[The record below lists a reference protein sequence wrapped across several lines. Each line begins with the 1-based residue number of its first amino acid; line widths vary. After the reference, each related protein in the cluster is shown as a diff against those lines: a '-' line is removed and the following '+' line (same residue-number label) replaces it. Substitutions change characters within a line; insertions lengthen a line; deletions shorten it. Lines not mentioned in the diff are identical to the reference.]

1 MISLISIRKLLKYL
15 KKLKMHLFKE
25 SHLICSMLT
34 LILYINVIIRG
45 NTLTLQKQKKYIYI
59 TFPFH
64 FYISVFSEGI
74 KFSEIDFKLQFLE
87 TTSLLRPIFSNSLLL
102 DLQKFFMHPVS
113 LNLFTPIRYQ
123 RKCKWQDRVFVL
135 L

>member
-1 MISLISIRKLLKYL
+1 MINLISIRKLLNYL

-45 NTLTLQKQKKYIYI
+45 NTLTLQKQKKYV
-59 TFPFH
+59 TFLFH

-74 KFSEIDFKLQFLE
+74 KFSETHFKLQFLE

-102 DLQKFFMHPVS
+102 DIRKFFMHPVS

-123 RKCKWQDRVFVL
+123 RKCK
-135 L
+135 

>member
-45 NTLTLQKQKKYIYI
+45 NTLTLQKQKYICIYIYI

-74 KFSEIDFKLQFLE
+74 KFSETDFKLQFLE

-102 DLQKFFMHPVS
+102 DFQKFFMHPVS

-123 RKCKWQDRVFVL
+123 RKCK
-135 L
+135 